1 MFILYTAP
9 TCISSGI
16 IVPLLISYN
25 PNDWAAP
32 HFLSVSFG
40 TEPRILVLINGYV
53 IPQAVYHAI
62 HPLRTGH
69 NRRSFQSQVLISPER
84 EGLSVIHRLMGSIF

>member
-1 MFILYTAP
+1 LMILLTIVQYVLAMFILYTAP

-40 TEPRILVLINGYV
+40 TEPRILVQRDEVRHSSDCLPWYTSLEDR
-53 IPQAVYHAI
+53 A
-62 HPLRTGH
+62 
-69 NRRSFQSQVLISPER
+69 
-84 EGLSVIHRLMGSIF
+84 